1 MPITGVA
8 LPLRVT
14 RDGQLE
20 RGDATDQV
28 IRLIQAMAGTTTGSW
43 PHAPWFGLHEMFLD
57 ANLALQ
63 EQQSLADAIN
73 LALDRLGASWA
84 RVAAVR
90 TPRTRAPGE
99 RRFEITLLVDGE
111 QAVHGTVSL

>member
-1 MPITGVA
+1 MTGIA
-8 LPLRVT
+8 LPLRIT
-14 RDGQLE
+14 RDGQFA
-20 RGDATDQV
+20 RGDATEQV
-28 IRLIQAMAGTTTGSW
+28 IRLIQAMAGTTARSW
-43 PHAPWFGLHEMFLD
+43 PHAPWFGLHELFLE

-73 LALDRLGASWA
+73 VALDQLGAGWA

-90 TPRTRAPGE
+90 SPRGRTPGE